1 MAVTVRPINLP
12 APVPLRIVRL
22 TGRPST
28 MGRMWPDPPNASR
41 PPRTPTRPDRLRS
54 LAIETSGRIGS
65 VALGRG
71 PEVLEA
77 EAFSTTH
84 RHAVELLPT
93 VVRICAARE
102 VAPDAIDEVYVSGGP
117 GSFTGLRV
125 GVTFARALAFA
136 CGVKIVR
143 VPTLDVIA
151 QNALDVTDPPE
162 ALAVILDAKRKRI
175 FAAAFALTDDGY
187 ARAQE
192 PAELDPDGFFAA
204 LPAGC
209 RAIGEG
215 ILHHQE
221 AVARARLGVLPE
233 SLNRAR
239 AEVVHRLGYRLAR
252 QGRFDD
258 PACLVPIYVRRPQAE
273 EVWEARHG
281 RSDADR

>member
-1 MAVTVRPINLP
+1 MWP
-12 APVPLRIVRL
+12 AP
-22 TGRPST
+22 S
-28 MGRMWPDPPNASR
+28 NASH
-41 PPRTPTRPDRLRS
+41 PPRPPTRPDRVRS

-65 VALGRG
+65 VALGLG

-77 EAFSTTH
+77 AAFSTTH

-93 VVRICAARE
+93 VERVCAARE
-102 VAPDAIDEVYVSGGP
+102 VTADAIDEVYVSGGP

-125 GVTFARALAFA
+125 GITFARALAFA
-136 CGVKIVR
+136 CSARVVR

-151 QNALDVTDPPE
+151 QNALDVTEPPE
-162 ALAVILDAKRKRI
+162 ALAVVLDAKRKRV

-187 ARAQE
+187 ARIRE

-204 LPAGC
+204 MPAGC
-209 RAIGEG
+209 RALGEG

-221 AVARARLGVLPE
+221 AVARAGLGVLPE

-258 PACLVPIYVRRPQAE
+258 PARLIPIYIRRPQAE
-273 EVWEARHG
+273 EVWESRHG
-281 RSDADR
+281 RSDLGP